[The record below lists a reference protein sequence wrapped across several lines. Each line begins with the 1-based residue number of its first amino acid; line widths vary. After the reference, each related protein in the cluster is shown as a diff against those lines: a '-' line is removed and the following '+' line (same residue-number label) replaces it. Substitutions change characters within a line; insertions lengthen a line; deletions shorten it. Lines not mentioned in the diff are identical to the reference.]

1 VATLTGAGTW
11 RALLMNEPNEPEYK
25 ANILIVDDTPANLQV
40 LAGMLRDRGY
50 KARPIPCGKLALQAA
65 KNLPP
70 DLILL
75 DINMPDMNG
84 YEVCQQLKADP
95 ALKDIPVLFI
105 SALNET
111 VDKLKAFEVGGV
123 DYITKPFRFEE
134 VNARVEVHIDLLMH
148 RRQLQKS
155 YADLRKLEEMRDGLI
170 HIVVHDM
177 RSPLNGIS
185 GFLELIE
192 MIDGNSLSPKGK
204 TYMANA
210 RQSTRRLLEMVNSL
224 LDISKMEARKLE
236 LHRSEVDLV
245 AIAREAIAQAESQ
258 RGARTV
264 TVEAP
269 ADLPQASVDAELVF
283 RIFQNLIG
291 NALKFTPAD
300 GTVKIS
306 LAVDNGQIRCVIAD
320 NGPGIPAEFHQRI
333 FEKFGQVHADRQRLG
348 TGLGLNFCKL
358 AVEAHGGRIGLES
371 EAGKGSRFWFSLP
384 R

>member
-1 VATLTGAGTW
+1 
-11 RALLMNEPNEPEYK
+11 MNESNEPEYK

-75 DINMPDMNG
+75 DINMPEMNG

-95 ALKDIPVLFI
+95 ELKDIPVLFI

-148 RRQLQKS
+148 RRQLQQS

-185 GFLELIE
+185 GFLELLE
-192 MIDGNSLSPKGK
+192 MIDGGKLSPKGK
-204 TYMANA
+204 TYMDNA

-224 LDISKMEARKLE
+224 LDISKMESGKME
-236 LHRSEVDLV
+236 LHRADCDLAEV
-245 AIAREAIAQAESQ
+245 AREAVAQAESQ
-258 RGARTV
+258 RGGHVV
-264 TVEAP
+264 TVVAP
-269 ADLPQASVDAELVF
+269 PDLPTASVDKDLMF
-283 RIFQNLIG
+283 RVFQNLLG

-300 GTVKIS
+300 GVIQIG
-306 LAVDNGQIRCVIAD
+306 LAVDGGQIRVVVSD
-320 NGPGIPAEFHQRI
+320 NGSGIPVEFHQRI
-333 FEKFGQVHADRQRLG
+333 FEKFGQTHADRKHLG
-348 TGLGLNFCKL
+348 SGLGLNFCKL
-358 AVEAHGGRIGLES
+358 AVEAHGGCIGIES
-371 EAGKGSRFWFSLP
+371 ENGKGSRFWFTLP

>member
-1 VATLTGAGTW
+1 
-11 RALLMNEPNEPEYK
+11 MNEPNEPEYK

-224 LDISKMEARKLE
+224 LDISKMEAGKLE